1 MMRHEIWI
9 RLGHSGDGGDQE
21 ITRRLRQL
29 AKQLDRLAL
38 EVLEVRQ
45 VQVKPAAD
53 D

>member
-1 MMRHEIWI
+1 MRQEIWI
-9 RLGHSGDGGDQE
+9 RLSHSGDGGERE
-21 ITRRLRQL
+21 IERRLKQL